1 MALNIVPLNI
11 VELIENNPITK
22 LSSDYNVKLLI
33 KIKEQF
39 TDFEQQLFLSSFYC
53 YLNHHPTNDFVIDL
67 DSVWKWMGFQS
78 KYNAKRVLERN
89 FTIEKD
95 YKNPL
100 RPPAKQTTHT
110 KGGHNKEIF
119 MLNVKTFKSLCLKAD
134 TKKAD
139 EIHDYFLK
147 MEQIIQESINEETN
161 DLRNQLTIQSKKI
174 NEQNV
179 QLENI
184 EKDKELLKEKTII
197 EQFPINTQCIYIG
210 KIDNKTLGIPGH
222 KMYHETVIKF
232 GQSNNLA
239 ERVKCHKKTYENFI
253 LYAAYKVKN
262 KIEIENAIKKHVTL
276 KKRLRLITLADNIT
290 YRELLALDDQ
300 EFTIEKM
307 EEYIKEIIK
316 QNEYNVENYNL
327 LLQKNALLEEEMYT
341 LKLQMNEKDKKI
353 EDMSQKLENY
363 SETNMN
369 DITIVSKNKIKSKYD
384 ICKYGYFIYV
394 FQYENMRF
402 ICSISRQKDFDN
414 VCSNLKQLYPS
425 GEIIYKQIVNVPLS
439 EKIMLLLLK
448 QTMTLLGSNKFEGSF
463 ETVKTIIDISV
474 HLEKL
479 LTEKSTDLPHLLSIM
494 KNENTISNNNNT
506 IITDCIADPETPQIK
521 KAKRSIDQINKDTG
535 VIIKTYE
542 SIEAAGRSLGLT
554 TGTAIG
560 IALREKRVCQ
570 GFLWRY
576 TGISKEEQYNEQ
588 PVIKVCCSTGNKEY
602 FNNIADAAR
611 DANISSPGLR
621 QRIITQVHLLDHH
634 WIFNKDVKST
644 HYN

>member
-1 MALNIVPLNI
+1 MALNI

-22 LSSDYNVKLLI
+22 LSSDYNVKLLQ

-100 RPPAKQTTHT
+100 RPPAKQTTHI

-147 MEQIIQESINEETN
+147 MEQIIQESINEEST

-174 NEQNV
+174 TEQNV
-179 QLENI
+179 QLENV

-197 EQFPINTQCIYIG
+197 EQFPLNTQCIYIG

-239 ERVKCHKKTYENFI
+239 ERVKCHKKTYENFR

-262 KIEIENAIKKHVTL
+262 KIEIENAIKKHSTL
-276 KKRLRLITLADNIT
+276 KTRLRLITMSDDIT
-290 YRELLALDDQ
+290 YRELLALNDE
-300 EFTIEKM
+300 EFTIEKI

-327 LLQKNALLEEEMYT
+327 LLQKNALLEEEIYI
-341 LKLQMNEKDKKI
+341 LKKENNEKNKKI
-353 EDMSQKLENY
+353 EDMAQKIENY
-363 SETNMN
+363 SGTTIN
-369 DITIVSKNKIKSKYD
+369 DITIVTKNRIASNYTF
-384 ICKYGYFIYV
+384 CKYGYFIYV
-394 FQYENMRF
+394 FQYEKMRF

-425 GEIIYKQIVNVPLS
+425 GEIIYKQIVNVPLT
-439 EKIMLLLLK
+439 EKIMLFLLK
-448 QTMTLLGSNKFEGSF
+448 QTMTLLGNNKFEGSF
-463 ETVKTIIDISV
+463 ETVKTIVDISV
-474 HLEKL
+474 NLEKL
-479 LTEKSTDLPHLLSIM
+479 LTEKSKDLPQLLSIM
-494 KNENTISNNNNT
+494 KNDNIITNVTSNNY
-506 IITDCIADPETPQIK
+506 IGDPEIPQIK

-560 IALREKRVCQ
+560 IALREKRVCR

-588 PVIKVCCSTGNKEY
+588 PVVKVCCSTGSKVY
-602 FNNIADAAR
+602 FNTIADAAK
-611 DANISSPGLR
+611 DAKISSPALR

-634 WIFNKDVKST
+634 WIFNKDIKPT
-644 HYN
+644 HYT

>member
-1 MALNIVPLNI
+1 MESKELNIVD
-11 VELIENNPITK
+11 LIENNPITK
-22 LSSDYNVKLLI
+22 LSSDYNVKLLQ

-100 RPPAKQTTHT
+100 RSPAKQTIHT

-147 MEQIIQESINEETN
+147 MEHIIQESINEESN
-161 DLRNQLTIQSKKI
+161 DLRNQLTIKTIQLT
-174 NEQNV
+174 EQTI
-179 QLENI
+179 QLENV

-197 EQFPINTQCIYIG
+197 DQFPLNTQCIYIG

-239 ERVKCHKKTYENFI
+239 ERVKCHKKTYENFR
-253 LYAAYKVKN
+253 LYAAFKVKN
-262 KIEIENAIKKHVTL
+262 KIEIENAIKKHPIL
-276 KKRLRLITLADNIT
+276 KTRLRLITLIDDIT
-290 YRELLALDDQ
+290 YRELLALNEE

-327 LLQKNALLEEEMYT
+327 LLQKNALLEEENYAF
-341 LKLQMNEKDKKI
+341 KLANNEKDKKI
-353 EDMSQKLENY
+353 NELSQKLENY
-363 SETNMN
+363 SDTNMN
-369 DITIVSKNKIKSKYD
+369 DITIVSKNKISNKYG
-384 ICKYGYFIYV
+384 ICKFGYFLYV

-402 ICSISRQKDFDN
+402 ICSITRQKDFDSI
-414 VCSNLKQLYPS
+414 CSTLLNLYPS
-425 GEIIYKQIVNVPLS
+425 GSMIYKQIVNASFS
-439 EKIMLLLLK
+439 EKNMYFLLK
-448 QTMTLLGSNKFEGSF
+448 RTMTLLGSNKFEGTF
-463 ETVKTIIDISV
+463 ENVKTIIDITVS
-474 HLEKL
+474 LEKL
-479 LTEKSTDLPHLLSIM
+479 LTEKSTDLPQLLTIM
-494 KNENTISNNNNT
+494 KNEPINNVPVIVNYV
-506 IITDCIADPETPQIK
+506 DPETPQVK
-521 KAKRSIDQINKDTG
+521 KAKRSIDQINKETG
-535 VIIKTYE
+535 AIIKTYE

-570 GFLWRY
+570 GFIWRY
-576 TGISKEEQYNEQ
+576 TGVSREEQYNEQ
-588 PVIKVCCSTGNKEY
+588 PVIKVCCSTGNKTY
-602 FNNIADAAR
+602 FKTITDAAK
-611 DANISSPGLR
+611 DVNISSPALR

-634 WIFNKDVKST
+634 WIFNKDIKPT
-644 HYN
+644 HYS